1 MFGFEQFLTLNR
13 WLTGFWRLAWLNILW
28 ILVTVLGLGVLGI
41 GPASYALAKYLHR
54 WFRHG
59 RTPATTRTFLREAR
73 ELRWQPV
80 LVGGILLTAGAIIF
94 VNLVSLSDWYL
105 RAANVG
111 ALTVLWIITAH
122 IFFVMAALDVKG
134 LRAQLSSALLLGVG
148 SLHWTILGTTAVVS
162 GYLLMLRFAV
172 PLLLMFGI
180 GLPAVVFAAICA
192 RTLRDLEPAPD
203 QAADSTLRTQ
213 AHPAERTDALSRR
226 STSAPDGAHPL
237 RKGIPA

>member
-1 MFGFEQFLTLNR
+1 
-13 WLTGFWRLAWLNILW
+13 
-28 ILVTVLGLGVLGI
+28 
-41 GPASYALAKYLHR
+41 
-54 WFRHG
+54 
-59 RTPATTRTFLREAR
+59 
-73 ELRWQPV
+73 
-80 LVGGILLTAGAIIF
+80 
-94 VNLVSLSDWYL
+94 
-105 RAANVG
+105 
-111 ALTVLWIITAH
+111 
-122 IFFVMAALDVKG
+122 
-134 LRAQLSSALLLGVG
+134 SALLLGVG
-148 SLHWTILGTTAVVS
+148 SLHWTILGTTAVVI

-237 RKGIPA
+237 RKGIPACSTAELCSLASPPLQQARSRSPHAVAAAATPAARAEVAER

>member
-1 MFGFEQFLTLNR
+1 
-13 WLTGFWRLAWLNILW
+13 
-28 ILVTVLGLGVLGI
+28 
-41 GPASYALAKYLHR
+41 
-54 WFRHG
+54 
-59 RTPATTRTFLREAR
+59 
-73 ELRWQPV
+73 
-80 LVGGILLTAGAIIF
+80 
-94 VNLVSLSDWYL
+94 
-105 RAANVG
+105 
-111 ALTVLWIITAH
+111 AH

-148 SLHWTILGTTAVVS
+148 SLHWTILGTTAVVI

-226 STSAPDGAHPL
+226 STSAPTERTPSGKEFRHDQPQNSALFRPCRCSRRARAL
-237 RKGIPA
+237 RMRWQRRRLRRLERR